1 MRFSGS
7 AEFAA
12 DRAAV
17 WQLLSDPSQLGPCLP
32 IPITRVDDT
41 HFRSETTI
49 GSGLFSAVVRVDLE
63 LVVGEPQ
70 ELARL
75 LAHGQGSGTTVDA
88 TTSFALSD
96 GAAAG
101 STVVDWASDVVL
113 GGFFA
118 SAGTSLIEQRAP
130 AAMAALEACLRRQ
143 LEG

>member
-1 MRFSGS
+1 MRFTGS

-12 DRAAV
+12 GRAAV
-17 WQLLSDPSQLGPCLP
+17 WQLLIDPSQLGPCLP

-49 GSGLFSAVVRVDLE
+49 GSGLFSAVFRVEVE

-70 ELARL
+70 GLARL
-75 LAHGQGSGTTVDA
+75 VAHGQGSGTTIDA

-101 STVVDWASDVVL
+101 STAVDWATDIVL

-118 SAGTSLIEQRAP
+118 ATGASLIEQRAP
-130 AAMAALEACLRRQ
+130 EAIVSLEACLRRQ